1 MDDQRDS
8 LYKAL
13 KPQRTQ
19 GCRFVFAAAS
29 SFEELMKRETSFLLT
44 LGLWA
49 VISSHATAQDSQNRP
64 SPVEPSN
71 ILGPQLIAWSEVQ
84 KPQPIPQPV
93 PTPKQTKDSERKA
106 EQPANP
112 SVQQPPKTDSTADQ
126 NPPPIQS
133 K

>member
-1 MDDQRDS
+1 
-8 LYKAL
+8 
-13 KPQRTQ
+13 
-19 GCRFVFAAAS
+19 
-29 SFEELMKRETSFLLT
+29 MKRETSFLLT
-44 LGLWA
+44 FGLLA
-49 VISSHATAQDSQNRP
+49 VISSHAIAQDSQNRP

-93 PTPKQTKDSERKA
+93 PTPKQTKDSEPKP

-112 SVQQPPKTDSTADQ
+112 SVQQPQTTDSTADQ
-126 NPPPIQS
+126 SRPPIQS

>member
-1 MDDQRDS
+1 
-8 LYKAL
+8 
-13 KPQRTQ
+13 
-19 GCRFVFAAAS
+19 
-29 SFEELMKRETSFLLT
+29 MKRETSFLLT
-44 LGLWA
+44 LGLLA
-49 VISSHATAQDSQNRP
+49 VISSHAVAQDSQNRP

-93 PTPKQTKDSERKA
+93 PTPKQTKDSEREP

-112 SVQQPPKTDSTADQ
+112 SVQQPQTSASTAGQ
-126 NPPPIQS
+126 SRPPIQS